1 MSGSVAQTG
10 SDRISPTA
18 HYTGY
23 VWVRNGLADPAF
35 ATVEGRVLFTALQPA
50 TSAIGWLGKPNM
62 ESYLLARHQLIDHL
76 LTEAIEQ
83 RGVSQVIEVA
93 AGLSGRG
100 SRFTRRYGDALT
112 YLEADL
118 PAMAD
123 RKRRLLDRVGPGSA
137 GHTVVDID
145 ALRDS
150 GTGSLAQIAERL
162 DPHRGLV
169 IITEGLINYFGR
181 DDVTGMWRRFARVL
195 SGFDTGRYFS
205 DLHLA
210 RSSSGV
216 ISEAAATLLSVFVRG
231 RVHLHFANVAEAVG
245 ELRAAGFSEATLH
258 SPASFVN
265 RLEHCG
271 APGARLVRVI
281 EAGV

>member
-1 MSGSVAQTG
+1 MTSVVHSG

-23 VWVRNGLADPAF
+23 VWVRNGLADPRF
-35 ATVEGRVLFTALQPA
+35 ATMEGRALFTALRPA

-62 ESYLLARHQLIDHL
+62 ESHLLARHELIDHF

-100 SRFTRRYGDALT
+100 SRFTRRYGDGLT

-123 RKRRLLDRVGPGSA
+123 RKRRLLDRVGSGGA
-137 GHTVVDID
+137 GHAVVDVD

-150 GTGSLAQIAERL
+150 GTGSLARLAERL
-162 DPHRGLV
+162 DPQHGLV
-169 IITEGLINYFGR
+169 IITEGLINYFSR
-181 DDVTGMWRRFARVL
+181 EDVTGMWRRFARVL
-195 SGFDTGRYFS
+195 SGFSTGRYLS
-205 DLHLA
+205 DLHLD
-210 RSSSGV
+210 RSSSGL
-216 ISEAAATLLSVFVRG
+216 IAEAAATLLSVFVRG
-231 RVHLHFANVAEAVG
+231 RVHLHFADAEETVG
-245 ELRAAGFSEATLH
+245 ALRAAGFAEATLH
-258 SPASFVN
+258 NPASFAN

-271 APGARLVRVI
+271 PAARLVRVI